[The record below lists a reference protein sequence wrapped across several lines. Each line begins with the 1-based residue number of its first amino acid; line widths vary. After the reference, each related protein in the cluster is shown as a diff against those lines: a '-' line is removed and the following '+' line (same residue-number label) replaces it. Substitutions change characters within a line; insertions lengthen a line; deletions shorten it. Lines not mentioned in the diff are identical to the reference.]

1 MIKTYEVLKK
11 QAFQRMKEKTQERSF
26 INYIY
31 QNTNLSQIESQ
42 VVFEQFSRSFL
53 TDDRQK
59 LKEMQTLFIATRIE
73 ARPGQKLHESDY
85 GEVVITLH
93 TKEDEEVR
101 ENPSEFSKKYNF
113 GDIDSTTAVRRTKL
127 RRITEEVYR
136 QGCVLTEEDLA
147 YKLLNC
153 GLRTVQRDISAF
165 KNTGEHIPI
174 RGAVC
179 DIGRSVSHKT
189 EAVKGFLKGEEIG
202 GIARRIHHS
211 PKAVERYLEKFIQV
225 GSALEKG
232 LKEPEISFLTRTS
245 FSLLKEYNELY
256 ERAKRENKLGMLED
270 YLKRTKITP
279 PKKNSGRDDDG
290 E

>member
-59 LKEMQTLFIATRIE
+59 LKEMQTLFIATKIE
-73 ARPGQKLHESDY
+73 ARPGQKLNESDY

-101 ENPSEFSKKYNF
+101 ENPSEFSKKYTF
-113 GDIDSTTAVRRTKL
+113 GDIDYTTAVRRNKL
-127 RRITEEVYR
+127 RRI
-136 QGCVLTEEDLA
+136 TEEDLA

-153 GLRTVQRDISAF
+153 GLRTVQRDIAAF
-165 KNTGEHIPI
+165 KNAGEHIPI

-179 DIGRSVSHKT
+179 DIGRSVTHKA
-189 EAVKGFLKGEEIG
+189 EAVKEFLKGEEIG

-211 PKAVERYLEKFIQV
+211 PKAVERYLKKFIQV

-232 LKEPEISFLTRTS
+232 LKEPEIGFLTRTS

>member
-11 QAFQRMKEKTQERSF
+11 QAFQRMKEKTQEQSF

-59 LKEMQTLFIATRIE
+59 LKEMQTLFIATKIE
-73 ARPGQKLHESDY
+73 ARPGQKLHASDY
-85 GEVVITLH
+85 GEVIITLH
-93 TKEDEEVR
+93 TKGDEEVR

-113 GDIDSTTAVRRTKL
+113 GSIDATTAVRRTKL
-127 RRITEEVYR
+127 HRITEEVYR

-153 GLRTVQRDISAF
+153 GLRTVQRDIAAF
-165 KNTGEHIPI
+165 KNAGEHIPI

-179 DIGRSVSHKT
+179 DIGRSVTHKA
-189 EAVKGFLKGEEIG
+189 EAVKEFLKGEEIG

-270 YLKRTKITP
+270 YLERIKITP